1 MTRLYKTVSRVIQ
14 QTEQKRNDEHVF
26 GATPCAFPLDSVLI

>member
-1 MTRLYKTVSRVIQ
+1 MTRLYKTVARVIQ

-26 GATPCAFPLDSVLI
+26 RATPCAFSLDSVLL